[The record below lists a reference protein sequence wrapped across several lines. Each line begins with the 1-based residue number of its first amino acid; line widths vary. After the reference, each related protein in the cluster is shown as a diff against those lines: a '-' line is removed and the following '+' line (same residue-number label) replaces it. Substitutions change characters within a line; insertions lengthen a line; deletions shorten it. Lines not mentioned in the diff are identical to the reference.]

1 MLKKMFYSILLYLLL
16 FCFVLH
22 PGLVSAGPDD
32 SVKVGIDSDISTVNI
47 LEFKLALE
55 LPVITTMHEGLM
67 GSDPVTGKY
76 DKGLAASIKI
86 LENRKDI
93 KVTIEKGHTFH
104 TGDPV
109 TAHDVKWTYAQIS
122 NPENGCI
129 MAGAVEE
136 IEEIDVLDDHTLIF
150 RFYEPYGPWTE
161 LMWIG
166 ICSKNYFEKVGREEF
181 RTKPVGSGAFRFVD
195 REPGEYVTLEA
206 VDNYLYKEP
215 VHDKKTMKRIKW
227 TKKKL
232 DYKTLK
238 FLTVTDKITQLAM
251 LETGELDLIT
261 GVMPHFVKRLE
272 RNPKIKVKRNSK
284 VPSLTGLSLQTDT
297 YPIWKDRNIRLAL
310 RHAIDK
316 QAIVDRVFLGEGY
329 PLYEFIS
336 RGERGYDPNVKFE
349 FDPEK
354 SRKLVKTSSY
364 VPGTPMVLS
373 YTSASPTAPLVST
386 ILQKYLQDIGLT
398 VKLQQLETGTAAT
411 YARTKDRRLGHMSMY
426 TWDGGRDP
434 NLRLMLG
441 VLSDSEYAEWSDRP
455 DKEKL
460 DKLIL
465 AQRIEPDRKKRL
477 ALIKAAYAQI
487 RKEPG
492 GQVLFGLKQIYAM
505 RNRIDYTW
513 TPMEG
518 LVFNLHR
525 VMIVK

>member
-1 MLKKMFYSILLYLLL
+1 MLKKMPYFFVMFLLS
-16 FCFVLH
+16 FCFVLSS
-22 PGLVSAGPDD
+22 GIVSAGLTDE
-32 SVKVGIDSDISTVNI
+32 VKVAIDSDISTVNI
-47 LEFKLALE
+47 LEFKLALD
-55 LPVITTMHEGLM
+55 LPVITTMHQGLM

-76 DKGLAASIKI
+76 DNSLAESVKI

-122 NPENGCI
+122 NPENSCI

-136 IEEIDVLDDHTLIF
+136 IEEIEVLDDHTLIF

-181 RTKPVGSGAFRFVD
+181 RKRPVGSGAFRFVE
-195 REPGEYVTLEA
+195 RKQGTSVTLEA

-251 LETGELDLIT
+251 LETGEVDLIT

-272 RNPKIKVKRNSK
+272 RNEKIKVKRNSK

-297 YPIWKDRNIRLAL
+297 YPIWKDRNLRLAL

-336 RGERGYDPNVKFE
+336 RGERGYNPKVKFE

-373 YTSASPTAPLVST
+373 YTSASPTAPLVAT

-398 VKLQQLETGTAAT
+398 VKLQQLETGVAAT
-411 YARTKDRRLGHMSMY
+411 YGRTKDRRLGHMSMY

-434 NLRLMLG
+434 NLRLMMS
-441 VLSDSEYAEWSDRP
+441 VLSDSEYAEWSNRP
-455 DKEKL
+455 DKEVL

-465 AQRIEPDRKKRL
+465 AQRSEPDRKKRL
-477 ALIKAAYAQI
+477 ALIKKIYAQI

-492 GQVLFGLKQIYAM
+492 GPVLFGLKQIYAM

-518 LVFNLHR
+518 LVFNVHR
-525 VMIVK
+525 IKIVK